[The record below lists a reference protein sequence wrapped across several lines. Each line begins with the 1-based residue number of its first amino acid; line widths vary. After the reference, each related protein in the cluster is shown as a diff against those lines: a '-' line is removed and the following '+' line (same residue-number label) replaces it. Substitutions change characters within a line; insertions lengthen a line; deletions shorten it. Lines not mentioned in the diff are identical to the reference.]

1 LNYLDIIIFAIL
13 LIGFLLGYK
22 DGLVRKLI
30 GLIGLIVAVY
40 LAFTYSDEFG
50 IYLNPIFNNED
61 YLANFFAGLI
71 IFIIAIF
78 VFSIIKRLVHPLDKV
93 NRFFNQLFG
102 GIAGAIQTLF
112 FISGFLLFLNI
123 FGIPDQEDRGDSMV
137 FNQVYSIVP
146 TVIDFTLGSDSTAKD
161 FIEDY
166 IERKENFALPELQ
179 DTSFIK
185 ENQSDTL

>member
-1 LNYLDIIIFAIL
+1 MDIIIFAIL

-40 LAFTYSDEFG
+40 LAFTYSDDFG
-50 IYLNPIFNNED
+50 IYLNPIFNNEE

-71 IFIIAIF
+71 IFIVSIF

-123 FGIPDQEDRGDSMV
+123 FGIPDREDRDDSII
-137 FNQVYSIVP
+137 FNDVYNIVP

-166 IERKENFALPELQ
+166 IERKENFTLPELR
-179 DTSFIK
+179 DSTFIE
-185 ENQSDTL
+185 ENKSDSI

>member
-1 LNYLDIIIFAIL
+1 MNYLDIIIFAIL

-40 LAFTYSDEFG
+40 LAFTYSDDFG
-50 IYLNPIFNNED
+50 IYLNPIFNNEE

-71 IFIIAIF
+71 IFIVSIF

-123 FGIPDQEDRGDSMV
+123 FSIPDREDRDDSII
-137 FNQVYSIVP
+137 FNDVYNIVP

-166 IERKENFALPELQ
+166 IERKENFTLPELR
-179 DTSFIK
+179 DSTFIE
-185 ENQSDTL
+185 ENKSDSI